1 MDLLVSTEDVSV
13 FGGPASIRVN
23 VGVGEQGPRGT
34 YIFTGT
40 SRPTDPDAVFLDEV
54 TSFSK
59 DLQIKDLYINLNPS
73 DSEYLYLYQYDVAP
87 GGGSYRWTK
96 TLRLI
101 PNTAL
106 TNVPVLFYNGSAVT
120 FISASQEAQTAFE
133 SADLSTIVP
142 SLTEPY
148 SPSAGDLWL
157 DISVSPSL
165 LKAYS
170 GSAWVT
176 QGQVLTGQYFPLEAY
191 FDLEQLGTIDP
202 ETFNI
207 QYSIIGVDGKA
218 ISSSISVGEVVTVD
232 STLPIYVNAVEA
244 TINPVTGEVTWAPI
258 TGLRTVHLLIT
269 AGVGA

>member
-13 FGGPASIRVN
+13 FGGPSSVRVN
-23 VGVGEQGPRGT
+23 VGIGEQGPRGT

-59 DLQIKDLYINLNPS
+59 DVQIKDLYINLNPS
-73 DSEYLYLYQYDVAP
+73 DSEYLYLYQYDQI
-87 GGGSYRWTK
+87 GNGSYQWKK

-101 PNTAL
+101 PNTAI
-106 TNVPVLFYNGSAVT
+106 TNAPVIFYNGNAVT
-120 FISASQEAQTAFE
+120 FISANQEAQSAFE

-142 SLTEPY
+142 ALTAPT
-148 SPSAGDLWL
+148 SPSLGDLWL

-170 GSAWVT
+170 GSSWVV
-176 QGQVLTGQYFPLEAY
+176 QGQVLTGQYFPLALY
-191 FDLEQLGTIDP
+191 FDLEQLGTINP
-202 ETFNI
+202 QTFNI

-218 ISSSISVGEVVTVD
+218 ISSSISVGEVVTAN

-244 TINPVTGEVTWAPI
+244 TINPTTGAVTWSPI